1 MKGNRFRQER
11 HALLCSLLA
20 VIPRPL
26 SILDVGGTV
35 EYWLDY
41 GIPNG
46 CHITLLNQGAAPQKL
61 VTPFA
66 YCQGDACAMPQFM
79 DRQFDLVFSNSVI
92 EHVGNWSRQ
101 LAMAHEV
108 QRIGRYFFV
117 QTPAR
122 SFVIEPHYRLPLVQF
137 LPESGRLAVARLGV
151 KLGFYPPRAL
161 RNYSAVRL
169 LSAREMRAVFP
180 AATLWRERFGPLIKS
195 FVVHNIA
202 PHPEGSRSKHA

>member
-46 CHITLLNQGAAPQKL
+46 CHITLLNQGAAPQKP

-79 DRQFDLVFSNSVI
+79 DRQFDLVFSNSLI

-101 LAMAHEV
+101 LAMAQEA
-108 QRIGRYFFV
+108 QRVGRYFFI

-122 SFVIEPHYRLPLVQF
+122 SFVIEPHYRLPFAQF
-137 LPESGRLAVARLGV
+137 WPQPARVAVAQIGI
-151 KLGFYPPRAL
+151 KLGFYPPRVL
-161 RNYSAVRL
+161 RTFDAVRL
-169 LSAREMRAVFP
+169 LSARDMHTLFP
-180 AATLWRERFGPLIKS
+180 AATLWRERFGPLTKS
-195 FVVHNIA
+195 FVAHNLT
-202 PHPEGSRSKHA
+202 